1 MQNQLEISLAQ
12 ISFIEKNYLKKL
24 EQLGI
29 RTVRDFLYF
38 FPARYDDLSKLV
50 KIENLKVNETAT
62 IEGKIK
68 TIQNIRT
75 WKKRMT
81 ITEALAE
88 DKTGSVRIV
97 WFNQPFIIRNITQG
111 RTYRFSGK
119 LNLDNNGLYLSS
131 PTYELSS
138 RTPTNTGR
146 LVPVYPE
153 TRGLTSKW
161 LRWKISQLLKK
172 YLAEIQEIIPNA
184 ILKRQNLVGA
194 QIAVRELHF
203 PSSFEKVKE
212 AQKRMAFEEMF
223 LIQLISVRARKNWEG
238 SKAIKVNFNEKLIKD
253 FVDSLPFRLT
263 DAQKKSAYQILR
275 DIEKPHPMNR
285 LLEGD
290 VGSGKTVVAAI
301 AALEA
306 MMAGYQTA
314 LMAPTEVL
322 AQQHF
327 ETFSKVLKNFSQK
340 VGILTNS
347 LCRTV
352 WKKNTRKNFLG
363 KIRRGEIKIL
373 IGTHALIQESVRFK
387 NLALVIID
395 EQHRFG
401 VEQRARLQKAA
412 AEIRSGLPAKGGS
425 ALGGKDGIKNAVP
438 HLLSMTATPIPR
450 TLALAF
456 YGNLDLSILDE
467 LPKGRKKIITEII
480 TPASREKVYEFIRKE
495 IKNGRQAFFIFP
507 LIEESEKI
515 SGKAATEE
523 HKKLSEKIFPDLKI
537 GLLHGRMRPKEK
549 ETAMKSFKD
558 KDLDILVSTSVVEV
572 GVDVP
577 NATIMVIE
585 GSERFGLAQLHQFRG
600 RVGRSKYQSYCFLF
614 TESTSK
620 TTNQRLKA
628 LLESEDGFK
637 LAEKDLEIRGPGQFL
652 GTRQSGIADTAMQHL
667 SDVKLIQQARIE
679 AQSLFEFDPKFEK
692 FPALKQTLEK
702 FDKEI
707 HLE

>member
-1 MQNQLEISLAQ
+1 MNNLQIPLQN
-12 ISFIEKNYLKKL
+12 ISFIEKKYLKKL

-97 WFNQPFIIRNITQG
+97 WFNQPFLTRNIQKD
-111 RTYRFSGK
+111 RIYRFSGK
-119 LNLDNNGLYLSS
+119 LNLDSNGLYLSS

-138 RTPTNTGR
+138 RAPTNTGR
-146 LVPVYPE
+146 IVPVYPE
-153 TRGLTSKW
+153 TRGVTSRW

-172 YLAEIQEIIPNA
+172 YLDEIQEIIPSA
-184 ILKRQNLVGA
+184 ILKRQNLIDA
-194 QIAVRELHF
+194 QAAIQELHF
-203 PSSFEKVKE
+203 PDSFEKIKE
-212 AQKRMAFEEMF
+212 AQKRISFEEMF
-223 LIQLISVRARKNWEG
+223 LIQLVSVRARKDWEG
-238 SKAIKVNFNEKLIKD
+238 SRAISIEFSEKLIKD
-253 FVDSLPFRLT
+253 FVASLPFKLT
-263 DAQKKSAYQILR
+263 DAQRKSAYQILR

-314 LMAPTEVL
+314 IMAPTEVL

-363 KIRRGEIKIL
+363 KIRRGEIKII
-373 IGTHALIQESVRFK
+373 IGTHALIQKSVQFK

-412 AEIRSGLPAKGGS
+412 ANL
-425 ALGGKDGIKNAVP
+425 KDGIKNAVP

-480 TPASREKVYEFIRKE
+480 TPANHERVYEFIRKE
-495 IKNGRQAFFIFP
+495 IKNGRQSFFIFP

-537 GLLHGRMRPKEK
+537 GLLHGRMKPKDKEK
-549 ETAMKSFKD
+549 VMQSFKN
-558 KDLDILVSTSVVEV
+558 KEFDILVSTSVVEV

-600 RVGRSKYQSYCFLF
+600 RVGRSKYQSHCFLF
-614 TESTSK
+614 TDSPSA
-620 TTNQRLKA
+620 TTNKRLKA
-628 LLESEDGFK
+628 LIESEDGFK
-637 LAEKDLEIRGPGQFL
+637 LAEYDLEIRGPGQFL
-652 GTRQSGIADTAMQHL
+652 GTRQSGIADAAMQHL

-679 AQSLFEFDPKFEK
+679 AQSLFEYDPKLEK
-692 FPALKQTLEK
+692 FPVLKQTLEK
-702 FDKEI
+702 YDKEI

>member
-1 MQNQLEISLAQ
+1 MAALDTPIRNL
-12 ISFIEKNYLKKL
+12 SFIEKKYLKKL
-24 EQLGI
+24 EQLGVKS
-29 RTVRDFLYF
+29 VRDFLYF
-38 FPARYDDLSKLV
+38 FPHRYDDFSKLSK
-50 KIENLKVNETAT
+50 IADLKPDQTAT
-62 IEGKIK
+62 IEGKIID
-68 TIQNIRT
+68 IQNIRT
-75 WKKRMT
+75 WKRRMN
-81 ITEALAE
+81 ITEALVQ
-88 DKTGSVRIV
+88 DKSGSARVV
-97 WFNQPFIIRNITQG
+97 WFNQPYIVQNIKKDSLV
-111 RTYRFSGK
+111 RLSGK
-119 LNLDNNGLYLSS
+119 VNWDKKGLYFSS
-131 PTYELSS
+131 PAYEMAK
-138 RTPTNTGR
+138 RAPTNTGR
-146 LVPVYPE
+146 IVPVYPE
-153 TRGLTSKW
+153 TRGLTSRW

-172 YLAEIQEIIPNA
+172 YLEEIPEIIPNA

-194 QIAVRELHF
+194 QVAIQELHF
-203 PSSFEKVKE
+203 PSSFGKIKE

-223 LIQLISVRARKNWEG
+223 FIQLVSVRARKDWET
-238 SKAIKVNFNEKLIKD
+238 SRATKINFDEKLVKD
-253 FVDSLPFRLT
+253 FVGSLPFKLT
-263 DAQKKSAYQILR
+263 DAQRKSAFQILR
-275 DIEKPHPMNR
+275 DVEKPHPMNR
-285 LLEGD
+285 LFEGD

-314 LMAPTEVL
+314 IMAPTEVL
-322 AQQHF
+322 ARQHF
-327 ETFSKVLKNFSQK
+327 ETFGKVLKGFSQK
-340 VGILTNS
+340 VGLLTNS
-347 LCRTV
+347 ESRTF

-373 IGTHALIQESVRFK
+373 IGTHALIQESVEFK

-412 AEIRSGLPAKGGS
+412 AEL
-425 ALGGKDGIKNAVP
+425 KDNLKNSVP

-480 TPASREKVYEFIRKE
+480 TPANRHRVYDFIRSE
-495 IKNGRQAFFIFP
+495 IKSGRQAFFIFP

-523 HKKLSEKIFPDLKI
+523 HRNLSEKIFPELKI
-537 GLLHGRMRPKEK
+537 GLLHGRMKPKDK
-549 ETAMKSFKD
+549 EEVMKDFKD
-558 KDLDILVSTSVVEV
+558 KKYDILVSTSVIEV

-600 RVGRSKYQSYCFLF
+600 RVGRSEHQSHCFLF
-614 TESTSK
+614 TDSPSAM
-620 TTNQRLKA
+620 TNKRLKA
-628 LLESEDGFK
+628 LIESEDGFK
-637 LAEKDLEIRGPGQFL
+637 LAEKDLEIRGPGQFI
-652 GTRQSGIADTAMQHL
+652 GKRQSGIADTAMQHL

-679 AQSLFEFDPKFEK
+679 AQSLFEFDPKLEK
-692 FPALKQTLEK
+692 FPILKNTLEK
-702 FDKEI
+702 FNKEI